1 MEQAL
6 DCQKYVMEIR
16 KGILLAEREKRFTLF
31 LTNPTDSM
39 NKMNFL
45 SWPHCLLCG
54 LAVILSWGLVGA
66 QPATES
72 PLVEEK
78 AAVGMPA
85 AIFVR
90 NLAGPAMNGKEEAF
104 ENLVSARVSGLG
116 LLPISRSDVLHRLQ
130 PEKKTAAAQTFFPPA
145 ASLEEQSSALHL
157 AQNLGADYVLS
168 LAFTGYDKEE
178 KEFQGSGIATA
189 NVSYSLGVA
198 WRLLEAGQGG
208 AITGGTV
215 SVSRTFRSGGSLQER
230 VTDVTNRMLAD
241 AAEKVAEAVRQRLT
255 SDAERI
261 AAARPKESDRVNFTV
276 SVVAKNIFFPELSVD
291 EQGTLR
297 LANPQGAVGVDSVV
311 VELDGV
317 ALGSAKDGQGFKA
330 RPGLHRLRLSREG
343 FKPWEGMVNLFDGF
357 NFNAT
362 LELSDAG
369 LARWREQARFIQDLK
384 DGAKLTDAQIKVI
397 EGYAQTLRQS
407 GFKIDYK
414 VDAKEFPADNS
425 VRVIH

>member
-1 MEQAL
+1 MTHS
-6 DCQKYVMEIR
+6 KI
-16 KGILLAEREKRFTLF
+16 F
-31 LTNPTDSM
+31 
-39 NKMNFL
+39 
-45 SWPHCLLCG
+45 SWRPCLLCG
-54 LAVILSWGLVGA
+54 LAVILNWSLVGA
-66 QPATES
+66 QPAQE
-72 PLVEEK
+72 PAVAEEK
-78 AAVGMPA
+78 APVGLPA

-90 NLAGPAMNGKEEAF
+90 NLAGPAMDGKEEAF

-130 PEKKTAAAQTFFPPA
+130 SEKKAAAPAVFFPA
-145 ASLEEQSSALHL
+145 DASLEEQSSALRL

-178 KEFQGSGIATA
+178 REFKGAGIATH

-230 VTDVTNRMLAD
+230 ATDVTNRMLTD
-241 AAEKVAEAVRQRLT
+241 AAEKVAEAVRQRLNA
-255 SDAERI
+255 DAERI
-261 AAARPKESDRVNFTV
+261 AAARPKASDRVSFTV
-276 SVVAKNIFFPELSVD
+276 SVVAENIFFPELSVD
-291 EQGTLR
+291 ENKTLR
-297 LANPQGAVGVDSVV
+297 LTNPQGAVGVDSVV

-330 RPGLHRLRLSREG
+330 GPGLHRLRLSREG
-343 FKPWEGMVNLFDGF
+343 FKPWEGMVNLFEGF

-362 LELSDAG
+362 LELSEAG
-369 LARWREQARFIQDLK
+369 LARWREQAKFIQDLK

-397 EGYAQTLRQS
+397 EGYAQSLRQS